1 MSIFI
6 DQSIRSSVGGY
17 TKDKFVSGRSGFDVE
32 LNGRVLKFHDHFRE
46 FLCKYGALGYYERN
60 RRDNLLEVA
69 GLTLKKKTI
78 QADIVDVCTHCT
90 QAIVLYYR

>member
-69 GLTLKKKTI
+69 GLTLKKI
-78 QADIVDVCTHCT
+78 YNYI
-90 QAIVLYYR
+90 YYKLILLMYVHTALKL